1 MAWKSCCST
10 GESRRHFGKKT
21 TTTTKGTDV
30 LHLGSEE
37 MLIPPN
43 VSRCVEFKN
52 TTSCRIQSAAIYR
65 TFSES
70 AATPRLSAADRT
82 APRPGSRRKGRQPR
96 RTTLATT
103 EDECVWK
110 CLHQPNA
117 AIERTEQR
125 KWPPGALPV
134 EAGGAGREPAL
145 GDSWAAGQLDS
156 ARSNMDV
163 GNARDGLKV

>member
-82 APRPGSRRKGRQPR
+82 APGPATTQDDLGNHGGRMCVEMPGEDFVPNETVGWTAHSRRTSRLG
-96 RTTLATT
+96 T
-103 EDECVWK
+103 ELK
-110 CLHQPNA
+110 
-117 AIERTEQR
+117 
-125 KWPPGALPV
+125 
-134 EAGGAGREPAL
+134 AGREPAL

-156 ARSNMDV
+156 ARSNMDF